1 VKLPIIIRL
10 AILDLWHEWILA
22 LCMILAI
29 AAILTPLLVL
39 LGLKNGTIQT
49 MHERLMEDPVN
60 REIRPARTLSLS
72 PQWFKKFEQRDDIE
86 FIIPTILRGSSVV
99 RVSTQTKRLLIDL
112 VPTNS
117 NDPLILTND
126 GIIPS
131 ADECVLSYIAAE
143 ELGVTKGDI
152 LNAEVTR
159 TRDKLKESVQ
169 VELRVVAVLNP
180 RADTL
185 ARIYAP
191 FEFVDDVEAYKEG
204 RAVHKRNWS
213 GGKVLPPLSYDGL
226 WMLLPQDLTYI
237 DEINLTVNT
246 GLTDVQR
253 ASADEFR
260 YQFSFFPPENY
271 AIYQLLAKG
280 NPITDTSI
288 DIIKNKLRGKA
299 AIILPFANNVEITD
313 TNNNRVIGLSLSK
326 SQTDILGLPPLPWG
340 KFEINTNFANQGQ
353 ALLPKSIT
361 ERYSTITLTSNVMDG
376 EIKFPINN
384 QGDSFNE
391 NIIVPIELIGI
402 LRTGQTNRI
411 IFDQT
416 QKTFLSAKTNYHGF
430 RLYAKSIDDIP
441 NLYRYFVAQD
451 IDVIAQIQ
459 EIEKLKVLDQGLTKI
474 FWLIAIVGI
483 AGAMSALIASLYAS
497 VERKKRDIG
506 VLRLMGLS
514 CLQVFRFPIYQAIT
528 IVVLSNMVATS
539 GYVIIAST
547 INLMFINEVGGKI
560 CALPYTYFILIFIIT
575 IIVTI
580 FSSLLAAWKTTAIE
594 PAEAIREE

>member
-1 VKLPIIIRL
+1 VKLPIITRL

-22 LCMILAI
+22 LCMVLAI

-60 REIRPARTLSLS
+60 REIRPARTLNLS
-72 PQWFKKFEQRDDIE
+72 SQWFDEFAQRDDIE
-86 FIIPTILRGSSVV
+86 FIIPTILRGSSVI
-99 RVSTQTKRLLIDL
+99 RVTTSTKRLLIDL
-112 VPTNS
+112 IPTDVG
-117 NDPLILTND
+117 DPLILTND
-126 GIIPS
+126 GIIPN
-131 ADECVLSYIAAE
+131 ADECVLSYVAAE
-143 ELGVTKGDI
+143 ELGIKTGDV
-152 LNAEVTR
+152 LNTEITR
-159 TRDKLKESVQ
+159 TRNKNKESVQ
-169 VELRVVAVLNP
+169 VKLRVVAILNS
-180 RADTL
+180 RADAL

-191 FEFVDDVEAYKEG
+191 FAFVNDVEAYKEG
-204 RAVHKRNWS
+204 RAVYSRNWS

-226 WMLLPQDLTYI
+226 WMLLPQNLTAI

-253 ASADEFR
+253 AYADEF
-260 YQFSFFPPENY
+260 QQKFSFFPPDNY
-271 AIYQLLAKG
+271 VIYKLLAKG
-280 NPITDTSI
+280 NPITTGSI
-288 DIIKNKLRGKA
+288 NIIKNKLRGKA
-299 AIILPFANNVEITD
+299 AIILPFVDNVEITD
-313 TNNNRVIGLSLSK
+313 ANNIRVIGLSLSK

-340 KFEINTNFANQGQ
+340 NFDVNTNFTNQGQ
-353 ALLPKSIT
+353 TLLPKSIS
-361 ERYSTITLTSNVMDG
+361 ERYSTSILTSNVMG
-376 EIKFPINN
+376 GKIKFPVNN
-384 QGDSFNE
+384 QGASFNE

-416 QKTFLSAKTNYHGF
+416 QKTFLSVKTNYHGF

-441 NLYRYFVAQD
+441 NLYRHFVAQD

-459 EIEKLKVLDQGLTKI
+459 EIEKLKVLDQGLSKI

-483 AGAMSALIASLYAS
+483 AGAMAALIASLYAS

-514 CLQVFRFPIYQAIT
+514 CLQVFRFPIYQAII
-528 IVVLSNMVATS
+528 IVVLSNIVATS
-539 GYVIIAST
+539 GYIVIAST
-547 INLMFINEVGGKI
+547 INLMFINEVGAKI
-560 CALPYTYFILIFIIT
+560 CALPYTYFIFIFIIT
-575 IIVTI
+575 IIISTL
-580 FSSLLAAWKTTAIE
+580 SSLLAAWKTTVIE